1 MPAFV
6 PDGDCRS
13 GGILGYPLDQ
23 IGEEVAFISY
33 YFHWPQAEIMQ
44 MEHADRRDWVSRIS
58 QLNRR
63 ESGEHDA

>member
-1 MPAFV
+1 M
-6 PDGDCRS
+6 
-13 GGILGYPLDQ
+13 IGYPLDQ

-58 QLNRR
+58 ELNRR
-63 ESGEHDA
+63 ESGE